1 MQLIGDRQTSI
12 HYAEPTGST
21 GLSGL
26 FLVLFGKDWVNVE
39 HLLMKEN
46 LQNNNPPEGR
56 LQCSIGEKNKQEKYT
71 FCNNKDKFDSR
82 RNGNRKFL
90 YTSPPLK
97 RPWLELIHLVETN
110 LLWKNGTIRE
120 VLTISA
126 GWDAAGEIHFSPPAS
141 KILRWEH
148 SDWRGAVREDNE
160 EETEKNFKWPWKTVL
175 SRKSTHMSLGVSSLG
190 NFLPCLQ

>member
-12 HYAEPTGST
+12 HYAEQTGST

-56 LQCSIGEKNKQEKYT
+56 LQRIIGEKNKQEKYT
-71 FCNNKDKFDSR
+71 LCHNKDKFDSR
-82 RNGNRKFL
+82 RSGNRKFL

-97 RPWLELIHLVETN
+97 RPWLELIHLVETT
-110 LLWKNGTIRE
+110 LLWKNGTIKE
-120 VLTISA
+120 GLTISA
-126 GWDAAGEIHFSPPAS
+126 GWDAAGEIHFSPRAS
-141 KILRWEH
+141 KVLRWVH
-148 SDWRGAVREDNE
+148 RDWSEG
-160 EETEKNFKWPWKTVL
+160 
-175 SRKSTHMSLGVSSLG
+175 G
-190 NFLPCLQ
+190 